1 MPSEDEYS
9 ELRDSGDTW
18 TFFLFLDGVVLVD
31 PEYVQE
37 GKKGMQR
44 VLIDKILFCNCI
56 IFLASLFFC
65 FFYYFIVAWSVI
77 LVL

>member
-1 MPSEDEYS
+1 MNIQNWET
-9 ELRDSGDTW
+9 LHSGDTW

-44 VLIDKILFCNCI
+44 VLIDKILFCNFI
-56 IFLASLFFC
+56 IFLALLLFGFS
-65 FFYYFIVAWSVI
+65 IIS
-77 LVL
+77 